1 MRVLQLK
8 EFSELSERRKVPV
21 LDWRAGPAR
30 WTQRIGQASQ
40 DHSSVGDMCLSLIGG
55 LGVDSARQY
64 DHRSMGAWPILLVL
78 LAWVVAV
85 GAFWLVVRPF
95 LRRLCEAPAGTAIW
109 CFVGKYYLRYFQ
121 SARYAGLELI
131 PKTMDP
137 RGMILVS
144 NHVSGIDPLLLQLPL
159 RTHIRWMMAAD
170 MMVPSLRWFW
180 RQERIIPVCY
190 DARDATAIRTAI
202 EHLATG
208 GVLGVFPE
216 GAIERPAKQLRP
228 FVGGLQLIARRA
240 KCPILVASI
249 DLEGVDSSSPPVGAF
264 ASVLRRTRPL
274 VRYIAYIDPTVT
286 PHGKDV
292 GDLIRQQ
299 MQSVLGYPDNPT
311 PIEPVDPAVVNRN
324 LAMIQNYARRHA
336 EVL

>member
-1 MRVLQLK
+1 
-8 EFSELSERRKVPV
+8 
-21 LDWRAGPAR
+21 
-30 WTQRIGQASQ
+30 
-40 DHSSVGDMCLSLIGG
+40 MCLSLIGG

-64 DHRSMGAWPILLVL
+64 DHCTMGAWPILLVL

-121 SARYAGLELI
+121 SARYAGLELS

-190 DARDATAIRTAI
+190 DARDATAVRTAI

-216 GAIERPAKQLRP
+216 GASALPSNFGRSWVGFSSSRDERNAQSWLRP
-228 FVGGLQLIARRA
+228 
-240 KCPILVASI
+240 SI
-249 DLEGVDSSSPPVGAF
+249 SKVWT
-264 ASVLRRTRPL
+264 LRRRLWVRLLRFCAVRDRWFATLRTSIQLSRRMAKTL
-274 VRYIAYIDPTVT
+274 VI
-286 PHGKDV
+286 
-292 GDLIRQQ
+292 
-299 MQSVLGYPDNPT
+299 
-311 PIEPVDPAVVNRN
+311 
-324 LAMIQNYARRHA
+324 
-336 EVL
+336 